1 TAIGLLMEPLRLTLS
16 CNEYD
21 RTRFLV
27 DGTVKAEGIDLNVIS
42 LPSEER
48 HRRFSRDL
56 EFDVCELQM
65 GVFLGWMARGAPFTA
80 IPVFPHRK
88 FCHGNVLVHAA
99 SGIEKPADLAGK
111 IIGMRA
117 HFNPVSLWMRGVL
130 QEEYG
135 VPSRS
140 LKIRTNQIEQVPGWQ
155 PPDWMEIERIPNG
168 QKVEELLLRGEI
180 DACMLPEINF
190 KLARNT
196 TGVGRLWPN
205 FRDVEKKYYLRT
217 KIFPI
222 RHVVV
227 VKNAILEL
235 HPWVAQSLVEAFA
248 KAKEIGIKHVSDTR
262 RSFLAWYGA
271 ELEEE
276 RDLFGDDAWPY
287 NIKDNRVVLETMTR
301 YAEWAGVT
309 DRKLDIKDLFAE
321 SASPGESV

>member
-1 TAIGLLMEPLRLTLS
+1 MGPLRLTLS

-21 RTRFLV
+21 RTRYLI
-27 DGTVKAEGIDLNVIS
+27 DGTVKAEGIELNVVS

-56 EFDVCELQM
+56 AFDVCELQM
-65 GVFLGWMARGAPFTA
+65 GVFLGWMERGAPFTG

-88 FCHGNVLVHAA
+88 FCHGNVLVTGA
-99 SGIEKPADLAGK
+99 SVIQKPEDLAGK

-135 VPSRS
+135 VPARS
-140 LKIRTNQIEQVPGWQ
+140 LRLRTNQQEQVPGWQ
-155 PPDWMEIERIPNG
+155 PPEWMEIERIPHRL
-168 QKVEELLLRGEI
+168 KIEDVLPRGEI
-180 DACMLPEINF
+180 DACMLPEISS
-190 KLARNT
+190 KHTSGLA
-196 TGVGRLWPN
+196 GVRRLWPN
-205 FRDVEKKYYLRT
+205 FRAVEKEYFLRT
-217 KIFPI
+217 RIFPI

-227 VKNAILEL
+227 VKNSVLER
-235 HPWVAQSLVEAFA
+235 HPWAARSLVEAFT

-276 RDLFGDDAWPY
+276 RELFGEDAWPY
-287 NIKDNRVVLETMTR
+287 NIKDNRVVLETMSR
-301 YAEWAGVT
+301 YAELVGVT
-309 DRKLDIKDLFAE
+309 SCRLEIKEMFAE
-321 SASPGESV
+321 SALAGESL

>member
-1 TAIGLLMEPLRLTLS
+1 MERLRLTLS

-27 DGTVKAEGIDLNVIS
+27 DGTVRAEGIDLEILP

-65 GVFLGWMARGAPFTA
+65 GVFLGWICRGAPFSA

-88 FCHGNVLVHAA
+88 FCHGNVLIRAA
-99 SGIEKPADLAGK
+99 SGIQKPEDFAGK

-130 QEEYG
+130 QEDYG
-135 VPSRS
+135 VTARS
-140 LKIRTNQIEQVPGWQ
+140 LRIRTNQQEQVPGWE
-155 PPDWMEIERIPNG
+155 PPDWMEIERLPKW
-168 QKVEELLLRGEI
+168 QKIEDVLALGAI
-180 DACMLPEINF
+180 DACMLPEISP
-190 KLARNT
+190 KHTHHIA
-196 TGVGRLWPN
+196 GVRRLWPN
-205 FRDVEKKYYLRT
+205 FREVEKEYYRRT

-227 VKNAILEL
+227 VKNSILER
-235 HPWVAQSLVEAFA
+235 HPWVARSLVDAFT

-276 RDLFGDDAWPY
+276 RELFGDDAWPY
-287 NIKDNRVVLETMTR
+287 NIKDNRVVLETMAR
-301 YAEWAGVT
+301 YAEMVGVT
-309 DRKLDIKDLFAE
+309 DRKLEIKEMFAE
-321 SASPGESV
+321 STLADEP

>member
-1 TAIGLLMEPLRLTLS
+1 MERLRLTLS

-27 DGTVKAEGIDLNVIS
+27 DGTVQAEGIDLEILS

-65 GVFLGWMARGAPFTA
+65 GVFLGWIGRGAPFSA

-88 FCHGNVLVHAA
+88 FCHGNVLIHAA
-99 SGIEKPADLAGK
+99 SGIQKPEDFTGK

-130 QEEYG
+130 QEDYG
-135 VPSRS
+135 VTARS
-140 LKIRTNQIEQVPGWQ
+140 LRIRTNQQEQVPGWE
-155 PPDWMEIERIPNG
+155 PPDWMEIERLPKG
-168 QKVEELLLRGEI
+168 QKIEDVLALGAI
-180 DACMLPEINF
+180 DACMLPEISP
-190 KLARNT
+190 KHT
-196 TGVGRLWPN
+196 HHIPGVRRLWPN
-205 FRDVEKKYYLRT
+205 FCEVEKEYYRRT

-227 VKNAILEL
+227 VKNSILER
-235 HPWVAQSLVEAFA
+235 HPWVARSLVDAFT

-276 RDLFGDDAWPY
+276 RELFGDDAWPY
-287 NIKDNRVVLETMTR
+287 NIKDNRVVLETMAR
-301 YAEWAGVT
+301 YAEMVGVT
-309 DRKLDIKDLFAE
+309 DRKLEIKEMFAE
-321 SASPGESV
+321 SALSGESDG

>member
-1 TAIGLLMEPLRLTLS
+1 MERLRLSLS

-27 DGTVKAEGIDLNVIS
+27 DGSVQAEGIDLTVIS

-56 EFDVCELQM
+56 EFDVCELQI
-65 GVFLGWMARGAPFTA
+65 GVFLGWLSRGAPFRA

-88 FCHGNVLVHAA
+88 FCHGNLLIHAS
-99 SGIEKPADLAGK
+99 SGIQRPEDLAGK
-111 IIGMRA
+111 TIGMRA

-130 QEEYG
+130 QDDYG
-135 VPSRS
+135 VPARS
-140 LKIRTNQIEQVPGWQ
+140 LKIRTNQQEQVPGWQ
-155 PPDWMEIERIPNG
+155 PPDWMAIERLPKGKKIEDVFPDG
-168 QKVEELLLRGEI
+168 AI
-180 DACMLPEINF
+180 DAYMLPEIAPKHF
-190 KLARNT
+190 QIS
-196 TGVGRLWPN
+196 GVRRLWPN
-205 FRDVEKKYYLRT
+205 FRNVEKEYYLRT

-227 VKNAILEL
+227 VKNSILERY
-235 HPWVAQSLVEAFA
+235 PWAARSLIDAFT

-276 RDLFGDDAWPY
+276 RELFGDDAWPY
-287 NIKDNRVVLETMTR
+287 NITDNRHVLDTMAR
-301 YAEWAGVT
+301 YAEMVGLT
-309 DRKLDIKDLFAE
+309 ERRLDLREMFAE
-321 SASPGESV
+321 GVLAD

>member
-1 TAIGLLMEPLRLTLS
+1 MELLRLTLS

-21 RTRFLV
+21 RTRFLI
-27 DGTVKAEGIDLNVIS
+27 DGTVKAEGVELNVVS

-65 GVFLGWMARGAPFTA
+65 GVFLGWMACGAPFTA

-88 FCHGNVLVHAA
+88 FCHGNVLVYTA
-99 SGIEKPADLAGK
+99 SGIQKPADLAGK
-111 IIGMRA
+111 TIGMRA

-135 VPSRS
+135 VPARA
-140 LKIRTNQIEQVPGWQ
+140 LKIRTNQQEQVPGWQ
-155 PPDWMEIERIPNG
+155 PPDWMEIERIPKG

-180 DACMLPEINF
+180 DACMLPEISF
-190 KLARNT
+190 KLARST
-196 TGVGRLWPN
+196 TGVRRLWPN
-205 FRDVEKKYYLRT
+205 FRDLEKQYYLRT

-227 VKNAILEL
+227 VKNSILER
-235 HPWVAQSLVEAFA
+235 HPWVARSLVEAFT

-271 ELEEE
+271 QLEEE
-276 RDLFGDDAWPY
+276 RELFGDDAWPY
-287 NIKDNRVVLETMTR
+287 NIKDNRHVLETIIR
-301 YAEWAGVT
+301 YAEMAGVT
-309 DRKLDIKDLFAE
+309 DRRLEIKDLFTE
-321 SASPGESV
+321 SAVADEAG

>member
-1 TAIGLLMEPLRLTLS
+1 MEPLRLTLS

-27 DGTVKAEGIDLNVIS
+27 DGTVKAEGIDLNVVS

-65 GVFLGWMARGAPFTA
+65 GVFLGWMARGAPFSA

-99 SGIEKPADLAGK
+99 SGIQKPEDLAGK

-135 VPSRS
+135 VPARA
-140 LKIRTNQIEQVPGWQ
+140 LKIRTNQQEQVPGWQ
-155 PPDWMEIERIPNG
+155 APDWMEIERIPKG

-180 DACMLPEINF
+180 DACMLPEVSF
-190 KLARNT
+190 KLARDT
-196 TGVGRLWPN
+196 TGVSRLWPN
-205 FRDVEKKYYLRT
+205 FRDVEKEYYLRT

-227 VKNAILEL
+227 VKNAILER
-235 HPWVAQSLVEAFA
+235 HPWVARSLVEAFT

-276 RDLFGDDAWPY
+276 RDLFGADAWPY
-287 NIKDNRVVLETMTR
+287 NIKDNRVVLETMAR
-301 YAEWAGVT
+301 YAQMVGITE
-309 DRKLDIKDLFAE
+309 RRLELKDMFAASALAAE
-321 SASPGESV
+321 SL

>member
-1 TAIGLLMEPLRLTLS
+1 MERLRLTLS

-27 DGTVKAEGIDLNVIS
+27 DGTVKAEGLDLTVVS
-42 LPSEER
+42 LPSEQR
-48 HRRFSRDL
+48 HARFSRDL

-65 GVFLGWMARGAPFTA
+65 GVFLGWMSRGAPFTA

-88 FCHGNVLVHAA
+88 FCHGNVLVNSA
-99 SGIEKPADLAGK
+99 SGIQKPEDLAGK

-117 HFNPVSLWMRGVL
+117 HFNPVSLWMRGLL

-135 VPSRS
+135 VPARS
-140 LKIRTNQIEQVPGWQ
+140 LRIRTNQQEQVPGWQ
-155 PPDWMEIERIPNG
+155 PPDWMDIERIPKG
-168 QKVEELLLRGEI
+168 QKVEELLPHGDI

-190 KLARNT
+190 KLAHNT
-196 TGVGRLWPN
+196 TGVRRLWPN
-205 FRDVEKKYYLRT
+205 FREVEKEYYLRS

-227 VKNAILEL
+227 VKNAILER
-235 HPWVAQSLVEAFA
+235 HPWAARSLVEAFTR
-248 KAKEIGIKHVSDTR
+248 AKEIGIKHVSDTR

-276 RDLFGDDAWPY
+276 RELFGDDAWPY
-287 NIKDNRVVLETMTR
+287 NIKDNRVVLETMSR
-301 YAEWAGVT
+301 YAALVGVA
-309 DRKLDIKDLFAE
+309 DRKLEIKELFAE
-321 SASPGESV
+321 SALAGESV

>member
-1 TAIGLLMEPLRLTLS
+1 MEPLRLTLS

-27 DGTVKAEGIDLNVIS
+27 DGTVKAEGIHLNVIS

-48 HRRFSRDL
+48 HRRFCRDL

-88 FCHGNVLVHAA
+88 FCHGNLLVYAA
-99 SGIEKPADLAGK
+99 SGIQKPADLAGK

-130 QEEYG
+130 QEIYA
-135 VPSRS
+135 VPARA
-140 LKIRTNQIEQVPGWQ
+140 LRIRTNQQEQVPGWQ
-155 PPDWMEIERIPNG
+155 PPDWMEIERIPKG

-180 DACMLPEINF
+180 DACMLPEISF
-190 KLARNT
+190 KLGRET
-196 TGVGRLWPN
+196 TGVRRLWPN
-205 FRDVEKKYYLRT
+205 FRDVEKRYYLRT

-227 VKNAILEL
+227 VKNSILER
-235 HPWVAQSLVEAFA
+235 HPWVARSLVEAFT
-248 KAKEIGIKHVSDTR
+248 KAKEIGIQHVSDTR

-276 RDLFGDDAWPY
+276 RELFGADAWPY

-301 YAEWAGVT
+301 YAEWVGVT
-309 DRKLDIKDLFAE
+309 ERRLEIKDLFAE
-321 SASPGESV
+321 SALADEA

>member
-1 TAIGLLMEPLRLTLS
+1 MERLRLTLS

-27 DGTVKAEGIDLNVIS
+27 DGTVKAEGLDLTVVS
-42 LPSEER
+42 LPSEQR
-48 HRRFSRDL
+48 HARFSRDL

-65 GVFLGWMARGAPFTA
+65 GVFLGWMSRGAPFTA

-88 FCHGNVLVHAA
+88 FCHGNVLVNAA
-99 SGIEKPADLAGK
+99 SGIQKPEDLAGK

-117 HFNPVSLWMRGVL
+117 HFNPVSLWMRGL
-130 QEEYG
+130 LHEEYG
-135 VPSRS
+135 VPARS
-140 LKIRTNQIEQVPGWQ
+140 LRIRTNQQEQVPGWQ
-155 PPDWMEIERIPNG
+155 PPDWMDIERIPKG
-168 QKVEELLLRGEI
+168 QKVEELLPHGDI

-196 TGVGRLWPN
+196 TGVRRLWPN
-205 FRDVEKKYYLRT
+205 FREVEKEYYLRS

-227 VKNAILEL
+227 VKNAILER
-235 HPWVAQSLVEAFA
+235 HPWAARSLVEAFTR
-248 KAKEIGIKHVSDTR
+248 AKEMGIKHVSDTR

-276 RDLFGDDAWPY
+276 RELFGDDAWPY
-287 NIKDNRVVLETMTR
+287 NIKDNRVVLETMSR
-301 YAEWAGVT
+301 YAALVGVT
-309 DRKLDIKDLFAE
+309 DRKLGINELFAE
-321 SASPGESV
+321 SALAGESV